1 MAAAPLR
8 EPAKDANRMLSRRAS
23 LLLPLLIAACADR
36 TPRTFPPLRYDYL
49 TPLRLNVSTIQIE
62 QRFVPAGAAPDV
74 SQSSPVTPL
83 RALRTMAEDRLQALG
98 NADLA
103 VFVIQEASLVRRR
116 DTLSGNLSV
125 ELDI

>member
-49 TPLRLNVSTIQIE
+49 TPLRLNVATIQIE
-62 QRFVPAGAAPDV
+62 QRFIPSGISPDISRLAPVP
-74 SQSSPVTPL
+74 PVQ
-83 RALRTMAEDRLQALG
+83 ALRSMAEDRLQAFG
-98 NADLA
+98 
-103 VFVIQEASLVRRR
+103 
-116 DTLSGNLSV
+116 TSGQA
-125 ELDI
+125 